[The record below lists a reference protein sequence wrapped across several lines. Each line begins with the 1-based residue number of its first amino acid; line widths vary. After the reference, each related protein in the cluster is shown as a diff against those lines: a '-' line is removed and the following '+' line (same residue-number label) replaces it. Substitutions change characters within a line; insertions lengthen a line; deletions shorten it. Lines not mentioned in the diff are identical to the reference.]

1 MDKFFVDVLVMVD
14 DPELRRA
21 RLSIMAHLRNLVLS
35 IADIS
40 EIVSEE
46 ARSA

>member
-1 MDKFFVDVLVMVD
+1 MAD

-21 RLSIMAHLRNLVLS
+21 RLSLMAHVRDMVLN

-46 ARSA
+46 GKSG